1 MFLILEELVKIIK
14 KRKLHSINE
23 KKSYTYKLLKN
34 KELCFKKFREEALEL
49 LDAAKYKNK
58 KCLIHES
65 ADLLYHFFVLLE
77 LKKVS
82 VNSIMKELKRRQK
95 ISGIQEKKS
104 RKKNVR

>member
-23 KKSYTYKLLKN
+23 KSYTYGLLKN

-58 KCLIHES
+58 KCVIHES

-82 VNSIMKELKRRQK
+82 VNSIMKELKRRKK
-95 ISGIQEKKS
+95 ISGIQEKKN